1 MSQRLCPPTRA
12 AIRSGW
18 SWKLEVPADLLGL
31 PGVHLLE
38 RGSATAV
45 VVLELER
52 TVVVLAPPSATAAL
66 ARLDATQL
74 LDISGLL
81 ASLAHLTP
89 RAIGTASLAYAEAVE
104 GAGAGRGPAEAEA
117 EPAGVAEAEALLSE
131 CAPAERD
138 ESGLVGM
145 PFRFVCRSADG
156 RPVALSGYEAWGGSI
171 AQLGVLTR
179 ATDRRQGMAQRVAV
193 AAARSALGGALVPQW
208 RCRLG
213 NDASAR
219 LGRRLGFAPYG
230 RQLAVDLS
238 APARTR
244 TPGARR

>member
-1 MSQRLCPPTRA
+1 MSQRLSPPTRA

-18 SWKLEVPADLLGL
+18 SRKLEVPADLLGR

-66 ARLDATQL
+66 ARLDATEL
-74 LDISGLL
+74 LDISALL

-104 GAGAGRGPAEAEA
+104 GAGLGRGPAEAG
-117 EPAGVAEAEALLSE
+117 PAGVAEAEALLSE

-138 ESGLVGM
+138 ESGLVDM

-179 ATDRRQGMAQRVAV
+179 ASDRRRGFAQRVAV
-193 AAARSALGGALVPQW
+193 TAARSALGGALVPQW

-230 RQLAVDLS
+230 RQLALELP
-238 APARTR
+238 APAPPRTSDAPR
-244 TPGARR
+244 